1 MKNNTRIAS
10 LLGTW
15 TGETHLKTDIG
26 SYELSAY
33 FVIHFMPDPTRE
45 YACTLPNCSEFQNH
59 ICKWDMNTKKKQCID
74 LTTSNESLDWSDIN
88 AFIYFG
94 AKVVRRYENYVI
106 FSSSYVYFWCTDIPY
121 SHIQRIG
128 RWIPF
133 Q

>member
-1 MKNNTRIAS
+1 MKNNTRLAS

-59 ICKWDMNTKKKQCID
+59 VCKWDMDQKKKKCID
-74 LTTSNESLDWSDIN
+74 LTTSSESLDWSDIN
-88 AFIYFG
+88 AFVYFG
-94 AKVVRRYENYVI
+94 AKVVRI
-106 FSSSYVYFWCTDIPY
+106 LFT
-121 SHIQRIG
+121 
-128 RWIPF
+128 
-133 Q
+133 